1 MRPTRDDDAIGPVTR
16 ALTVLEALNRRPCTS
31 LQVLNNETGLPKAT
45 LVRLLNALRAAGYAE
60 QISSSLGYR
69 VTARVA
75 ELAAGF
81 RFRDRV
87 VDAAMLPM
95 QRFTRQHRWPLYLAT
110 LEGGTIQVRYST
122 IADSPLS
129 TEPAAFN
136 RSFPILPSAMGRV
149 YLAFCPDVER
159 SMILRALA
167 TSRRAEN
174 RPARDRKRLLVAL
187 RDIRQQGY
195 AITPPN
201 RSRYLG
207 LAVPVMRDDD
217 VLACLSLRFLRR
229 ALSLPEAVDRYLG
242 DLRRTALGIGQAI
255 DAPPPL
261 TRTAAVRDGAAGR
274 PRTASTA
281 GAATPSNAAPA
292 ASSRVDRG
300 SRW

>member
-1 MRPTRDDDAIGPVTR
+1 MRPTRTDDTIGPVTR

-31 LQVLNNETGLPKAT
+31 LHVLNSETGLPKAT

-60 QISSSLGYR
+60 QVSSALGYR
-69 VTARVA
+69 VTARVV
-75 ELAAGF
+75 ELAAGY

-87 VDAAMLPM
+87 VDAAMPAM
-95 QRFTRQHRWPLYLAT
+95 QRFTHQHRWPLYLAT
-110 LEGGTIQVRYST
+110 LEGGAIQVRYST

-136 RSFPILPSAMGRV
+136 RSFPILSSALGRV
-149 YLAFCPDVER
+149 YLAFCPDAER

-174 RPARDRKRLLVAL
+174 RPARDRRRLLVAL
-187 RDIRQQGY
+187 REIRQQGY

-207 LAVPVMRDDD
+207 LAVPVMHDDD

-229 ALSLPEAVDRYLG
+229 ALSLTEAVDRYLD
-242 DLRRTALGIGQAI
+242 DLRHTARSIGQAI

-274 PRTASTA
+274 RRTASTA
-281 GAATPSNAAPA
+281 GAATPSNAVPA
-292 ASSRVDRG
+292 A
-300 SRW
+300 